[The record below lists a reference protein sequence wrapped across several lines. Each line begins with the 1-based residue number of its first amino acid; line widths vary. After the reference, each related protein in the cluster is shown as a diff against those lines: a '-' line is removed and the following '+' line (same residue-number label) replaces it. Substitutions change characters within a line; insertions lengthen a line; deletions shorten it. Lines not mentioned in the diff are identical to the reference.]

1 MDKVAYIIV
10 EPVPIVRWALSRIVE
25 EQPNST
31 VDKEFDSM
39 HRLVDHLQK
48 HSTDVTIVGQSIL
61 LGLRAEHLKLIKSKS
76 KLIVALAENEAQTPN
91 PLFFETIHQHD
102 SLQNIQKAIRKATCE
117 MAKHKDNKPN
127 GSALSDREI
136 DILKDIALGLSA
148 KEIAAKNFIS
158 PHTVITHRKNITKK
172 LGIKTTS
179 GLTIYAVLNKHIRI
193 EEVE

>member
-10 EPVPIVRWALSRIVE
+10 EPVPIIRWALSRIVE

-31 VDKEFDSM
+31 VDKEFDSPAQ
-39 HRLVDHLQK
+39 LLDHLQK
-48 HSTDVTIVGQSIL
+48 HNADVIIIRQSHFTELRTDFQL
-61 LGLRAEHLKLIKSKS
+61 LVKNKTKLI
-76 KLIVALAENEAQTPN
+76 IALTEDNTQTPT
-91 PLFFETIHQHD
+91 PHFFETVLKHD

-117 MAKHKDNKPN
+117 MAKYKDNKPSGN
-127 GSALSDREI
+127 ALSDREI

-148 KEIAAKNFIS
+148 KEIASKNFIS

>member
-31 VDKEFDSM
+31 VDKEFDSPKQ
-39 HRLVDHLQK
+39 LLDHLQK
-48 HSTDVTIVGQSIL
+48 HSADVTIISQSHFA
-61 LGLRAEHLKLIKSKS
+61 GLSADFQKYIKSKT
-76 KLIVALAENEAQTPN
+76 KLIIALTEDNTQKPTS
-91 PLFFETIHQHD
+91 LFFETVPKHD